1 MNIFEWIAEE
11 KIRSAIES
19 GQWDN
24 LPGKGKPLQWPENP
38 YEPPE
43 WRMAFSLLRQNGFS
57 LPWLEERKEIEAE
70 LDQFRSTLA
79 GLRRQDIQPAELDW
93 AKSQI
98 ERLNRRIFRYNLGA
112 PSERFHINPLS
123 LERELERA
131 GSVQERNL

>member
-1 MNIFEWIAEE
+1 MNIFEWVAEE

-24 LPGKGKPLQWPENP
+24 LPGKGKPLQWQENP
-38 YEPPE
+38 FEPAE

-70 LDQFRSTLA
+70 VQQFRAQLA
-79 GLRRQDIQPAELDW
+79 IGLGAANLTGVRDW

-98 ERLNRRIFRYNLGA
+98 DRLNRRIFRYNLGV
-112 PSERFHINPLS
+112 PLDRFQVLPLN
-123 LERELERA
+123 LEQEMERA
-131 GSVQERNL
+131 QPVSG

>member
-1 MNIFEWIAEE
+1 MNLFEWIAEE

-19 GQWDN
+19 GQWEN
-24 LPGKGKPLQWPENP
+24 LPGKGKPLQWQENP
-38 YEPPE
+38 FEPPE

-70 LDQFRSTLA
+70 IYQFRFQFA
-79 GLRRQDIQPAELDW
+79 GLLSSGDQPAEMDW

-98 ERLNRRIFRYNLGA
+98 DRLNRRIFRYNLGA
-112 PSERFHINPLS
+112 PSERFHLQPLK

-131 GSVQERNL
+131 QSGQDQKP

>member
-1 MNIFEWIAEE
+1 MNIFEWVAEE

-24 LPGKGKPLQWPENP
+24 LPGKGKPLQWQENP
-38 YEPPE
+38 FEPPE

-70 LDQFRSTLA
+70 VQQFRAQLA
-79 GLRRQDIQPAELDW
+79 LGLRSANVMEVKDW

-98 ERLNRRIFRYNLGA
+98 DRLNRRIFRYNLGV
-112 PSERFHINPLS
+112 PLDRFQVTS
-123 LERELERA
+123 LNLEQEVERA
-131 GSVQERNL
+131 QPVSD

>member
-1 MNIFEWIAEE
+1 MNIFEWVAEE

-24 LPGKGKPLQWPENP
+24 LPGKGKPLQWQENP
-38 YEPPE
+38 FEPAE

-70 LDQFRSTLA
+70 VQQFRAQLVMRLGCANMT
-79 GLRRQDIQPAELDW
+79 GVRDW

-98 ERLNRRIFRYNLGA
+98 DRLNRRIFRYNLGV
-112 PSERFHINPLS
+112 PLDRFQVLS
-123 LERELERA
+123 LNLEQEMERA
-131 GSVQERNL
+131 RPVSD

>member
-1 MNIFEWIAEE
+1 MNIFEWVAEE

-24 LPGKGKPLQWPENP
+24 LPGKGKPLQWQENP
-38 YEPPE
+38 FEPAE

-70 LDQFRSTLA
+70 VQQFRAQLA
-79 GLRRQDIQPAELDW
+79 IGLGAANLTGVRDW

-98 ERLNRRIFRYNLGA
+98 DRLNRRIFRYNLGV
-112 PSERFHINPLS
+112 PLDRFQVLPLN
-123 LERELERA
+123 LEQEMERA
-131 GSVQERNL
+131 QPVSD

>member
-1 MNIFEWIAEE
+1 LNGSPKK

-24 LPGKGKPLQWPENP
+24 LPGKGKPLQWQENP
-38 YEPPE
+38 FEPPE

-70 LDQFRSTLA
+70 VQQFRAQLA
-79 GLRRQDIQPAELDW
+79 LGLRSANVMEVKDW

-98 ERLNRRIFRYNLGA
+98 DRLNRRIFRYNLGV
-112 PSERFHINPLS
+112 PLDRFQVTS
-123 LERELERA
+123 LNLEQEVERA
-131 GSVQERNL
+131 QPVSD

>member
-1 MNIFEWIAEE
+1 MNIFEWVAEE

-24 LPGKGKPLQWPENP
+24 LPGKGKPLQWQENP
-38 YEPPE
+38 FEPPE

-70 LDQFRSTLA
+70 VQQFRAQFAL
-79 GLRRQDIQPAELDW
+79 GLRSANEMKVKDW

-98 ERLNRRIFRYNLGA
+98 DRLNRRIFRYNLGV
-112 PSERFHINPLS
+112 PLDRFQLTS
-123 LERELERA
+123 LNLEQEVERA
-131 GSVQERNL
+131 QPVSD

>member
-1 MNIFEWIAEE
+1 MNVFEWIAEE

-24 LPGKGKPLQWPENP
+24 LPGKGKPLHWQENP

-70 LDQFRSTLA
+70 LQQFRNELA
-79 GLRRQDIQPAELDW
+79 RLKRSDIQPAELDW
-93 AKSQI
+93 VKNQI
-98 ERLNRRIFRYNLGA
+98 ERLNRRIFRYNLGT
-112 PSERFHINPLS
+112 PSERFHVQPLN

-131 GSVQERNL
+131 HPVQVQNP

>member
-1 MNIFEWIAEE
+1 MNIFEWVAEE

-24 LPGKGKPLQWPENP
+24 LPGKGKPLQWQDNP
-38 YEPPE
+38 FEPPE

-70 LDQFRSTLA
+70 VQQFRAQLA
-79 GLRRQDIQPAELDW
+79 LGLRSANVMDVKDW

-98 ERLNRRIFRYNLGA
+98 DRLNRRIFRYNLGV
-112 PSERFHINPLS
+112 PLDRFQVTS
-123 LERELERA
+123 LNLEQEVERA
-131 GSVQERNL
+131 QPVSD

>member
-1 MNIFEWIAEE
+1 MNIFEWVAEE

-24 LPGKGKPLQWPENP
+24 LPGKGKPLQWQDNP
-38 YEPPE
+38 FEPAE

-70 LDQFRSTLA
+70 VQQFRAQLA
-79 GLRRQDIQPAELDW
+79 LELRSANLKEVNNW

-98 ERLNRRIFRYNLGA
+98 ERLNRRIFRYNLGV
-112 PSERFHINPLS
+112 PLDRFQVLPLNF
-123 LERELERA
+123 EQEMERA
-131 GSVQERNL
+131 QPVSD